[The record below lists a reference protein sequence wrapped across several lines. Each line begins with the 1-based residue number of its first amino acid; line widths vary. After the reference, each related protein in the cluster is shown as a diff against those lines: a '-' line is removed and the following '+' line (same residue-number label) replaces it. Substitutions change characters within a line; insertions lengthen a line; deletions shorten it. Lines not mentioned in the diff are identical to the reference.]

1 MIDTDPYNPGLGWP
15 EEDAHKALL
24 VAGAGDAAHLDALTG
39 VGNPVPDRTPAR
51 PAGRGVTTPPPGESP
66 ESTTSPTSIP
76 VTSPTTSRTPV
87 PVTSPTTSRTPVPV
101 TSPTTSPATTLRLL
115 VRRRQALLRQ
125 ESAEL
130 ERLCTYADGL
140 AERPHA
146 VLGAGRSGALEILSG
161 AEDITTRV
169 RHMLAGAQSE
179 VLILDRPPGTR
190 GLPDPVP
197 DGEALGPAIGDLLD
211 RGVIVR
217 TVLDREWMKHPGRP
231 QTLGALTE
239 RGLQARVGA
248 CLPTRLI
255 VVDGHSCLLPPSTA
269 GEGAEPA
276 LVPDGA
282 LLRRAVL
289 PLFETLW
296 DRATP
301 VGNPD
306 SHLTAPQRE
315 LLSLLASGLKDEA
328 IARRLGVHVH
338 TARRRISGMLDDLDA
353 GTRFQAGAQAA
364 IRGWLDR
371 AAEA

>member
-1 MIDTDPYNPGLGWP
+1 MIDTDPYNPGLGRP

-24 VAGAGDAAHLDALTG
+24 VAGAGDAVHLDALTG
-39 VGNPVPDRTPAR
+39 VGKPGPDSTPAR
-51 PAGRGVTTPPPGESP
+51 PAGRGVTTPLPGESP
-66 ESTTSPTSIP
+66 EPDTSPTP
-76 VTSPTTSRTPV
+76 
-87 PVTSPTTSRTPVPV
+87 
-101 TSPTTSPATTLRLL
+101 SPATTLRLL

-146 VLGAGRSGALEILSG
+146 ALGAGRSGGPETLSG

-169 RHMLAGAQSE
+169 RHMLAAAQRE
-179 VLILDRPPGTR
+179 VLILDRPPGTG
-190 GLPDPVP
+190 GLPDPAP

-217 TVLDREWMKHPGRP
+217 TIVDREWMKHPGRP

-239 RGLQARVGA
+239 RGLQARVGVR
-248 CLPTRLI
+248 LPTRLI
-255 VVDGHSCLLPPSTA
+255 VVDRHSCLLPPSVA
-269 GEGAEPA
+269 GGGAEPA
-276 LVPDGA
+276 LVPGGA
-282 LLRRAVL
+282 MLRRAVL

-296 DRATP
+296 DSATP

-306 SHLTAPQRE
+306 SHLTTPQRE

-353 GTRFQAGAQAA
+353 GTRFQAGAQAVM
-364 IRGWLDR
+364 RGWLDR
-371 AAEA
+371 AVEV

>member
-1 MIDTDPYNPGLGWP
+1 MWAVCEEVRIPDMIHTDPYNPGLGWP

-24 VAGAGDAAHLDALTG
+24 VAGAGDAAQLDALTG
-39 VGNPVPDRTPAR
+39 VGKPGPDRTPAR
-51 PAGRGVTTPPPGESP
+51 PAGQVVTTPLPGESP
-66 ESTTSPTSIP
+66 EPA
-76 VTSPTTSRTPV
+76 
-87 PVTSPTTSRTPVPV
+87 
-101 TSPTTSPATTLRLL
+101 TSPATTLRLL

-140 AERPHA
+140 AERPPA
-146 VLGAGRSGALEILSG
+146 VLGAGRSGTPEVLSG

-169 RHMLAGAQSE
+169 RHMLAAARSE
-179 VLILDRPPGTR
+179 VLILDRPPGIR
-190 GLPDPVP
+190 GLPDPAP

-248 CLPTRLI
+248 HLPTRLI
-255 VVDGHSCLLPPSTA
+255 VVDRHSCLLPPSAA
-269 GEGAEPA
+269 GDGAEPV
-276 LVPDGA
+276 LVPGGA

-306 SHLTAPQRE
+306 SDLTTSQRE

-328 IARRLGVHVH
+328 IARRLGIHVH

-353 GTRFQAGAQAA
+353 GTRFQAGAQAV